1 LRAKQ
6 PHRKPAT
13 AKPVNREAGSSSPE
27 AAKLAREP
35 NPATRPAPAT
45 RATLETCKKLAKK
58 AKNLLNLAHA
68 QKRAKKRRDIKMTAA
83 TLTRTELT
91 AHETAQ
97 LHRAKLEVAK
107 HSLAVG
113 AFVTRYGNEATLT
126 EAAEL
131 FLELLESL
139 TADSDIRPA
148 ALEYG
153 MTSATWAANDRNASQ
168 AHQLRGEFLK
178 MLFSA
183 AMADK
188 LGA

>member
-1 LRAKQ
+1 MPGQKDRNPDPA
-6 PHRKPAT
+6 KPAN
-13 AKPVNREAGSSSPE
+13 PEAGSGSPE
-27 AAKLAREP
+27 TAKLGRDP
-35 NPATRPAPAT
+35 DPATRRTPAT
-45 RATLETCKKLAKK
+45 RQQNKNPQKLAKK
-58 AKNLLNLAHA
+58 AKNALNLAQA
-68 QKRAKKRRDIKMTAA
+68 QKRAKKRRDIKMTA

-91 AHETAQ
+91 AYETAQ

-113 AFVTRYGNEATLT
+113 AFVTRYGNETTLT

-131 FLELLESL
+131 FLELLEGL
-139 TADSDIRPA
+139 TADSDIRPG

-153 MTSATWAANDRNASQ
+153 MTSATWAANDSNASQ

-183 AMADK
+183 ALADRV
-188 LGA
+188 GA